1 MLILA
6 EGTVHRTLENDERA
20 PGWAWLGPMVDA
32 SFLQSGFINS
42 VGDRV
47 WPVLSSSDID
57 SATQQLA
64 DLPVVRD
71 GPVSFSTTEVTAV
84 RFR

>member
-32 SFLQSGFINS
+32 GFLQSG
-42 VGDRV
+42 VHKQR
-47 WPVLSSSDID
+47 
-57 SATQQLA
+57 
-64 DLPVVRD
+64 R
-71 GPVSFSTTEVTAV
+71 
-84 RFR
+84 

>member
-20 PGWAWLGPMVDA
+20 PGRAWLGPMVDA

-47 WPVLSSSDID
+47 WPVLSSSDRQRHT
-57 SATQQLA
+57 AARRLA
-64 DLPVVRD
+64 RRSGRVGLLLDY
-71 GPVSFSTTEVTAV
+71 
-84 RFR
+84 